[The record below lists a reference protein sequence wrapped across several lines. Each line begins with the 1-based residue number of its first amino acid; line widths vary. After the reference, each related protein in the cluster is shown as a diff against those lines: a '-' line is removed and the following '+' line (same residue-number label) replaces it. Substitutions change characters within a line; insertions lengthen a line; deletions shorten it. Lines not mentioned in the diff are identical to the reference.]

1 MGFYFFGGIG
11 GKLQLEIDWNQ
22 NEEEVLTSINGN
34 RVASLIPSSDGPK
47 LLIDMEEYSLKETC
61 WDVEMFHGR
70 NSSMLI
76 FYWKGEVKLSVKF
89 APLSNLYELHSFGT
103 NGSGLNEKNK
113 GFGWSHVEAFLMK
126 LYQCLTFKSRTV
138 QAI

>member
-1 MGFYFFGGIG
+1 M
-11 GKLQLEIDWNQ
+11 QPDWTQ
-22 NEEEVLTSINGN
+22 SEEQVLTLNGN
-34 RVASLIPSSDGPK
+34 SIARLVPTSDGPK
-47 LLIDMEEYSLKETC
+47 LLINLEEYSLKESC

-89 APLSNLYELHSFGT
+89 APLSNLFNLHSHSALSDSSET
-103 NGSGLNEKNK
+103 DR
-113 GFGWSHVEAFLMK
+113 GFGWTQVEAFLMK

-138 QAI
+138 QPI